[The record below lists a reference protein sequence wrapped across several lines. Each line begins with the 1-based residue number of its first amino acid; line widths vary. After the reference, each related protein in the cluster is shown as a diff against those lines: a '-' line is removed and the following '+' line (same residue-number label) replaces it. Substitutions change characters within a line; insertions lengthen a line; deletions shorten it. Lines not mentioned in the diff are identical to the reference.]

1 MSSGGHVEFSFN
13 YRITEF
19 MRLIVDDLES
29 MEDETMTEV
38 AEWMMKK
45 IRARVSPF
53 TSRFSIDEEDEVE
66 VDDITVAF
74 LFDLLRTCQRRGCVQ
89 LVDFEMESEPRTV
102 VWKSHSYNNEKFVRD
117 SPKDKQLFQPADVE
131 FDASFIEFLR
141 KLEERQEM
149 IKESALRLLSPS
161 RSTGF
166 VEQRRIEKSVQTS
179 NSCSVLPAEVFA
191 PELPPPD
198 LAEFHDAPLEMENVD
213 HFVDALFDFESNG
226 TVIKRLSSPHY
237 LPVRDVSWRT
247 RNFLDCVGRQ
257 KKITMPW
264 SMRSIQDVR
273 TLNELA
279 SPSAVEDL
287 IAFEDTTSIAR
298 RVQRKWDRLHGEVGL
313 SMTAALSTGVAGLEE
328 SPSQTKKSK
337 KRENEEWVAALLKM
351 LEQKPAKSRKLLKG
365 LINYSK
371 EHKSS
376 KSAKSRHC
384 ELCRAHNTTP
394 KSSDNEV
401 SKEEATA
408 RVLPV
413 EVSDSRPVI
422 DVYKYMKKK
431 LKEHEKAK
439 RSEEKENEVETAAA
453 KPKKA
458 KKDTKTNDI
467 RAYLVGKKVAD
478 PSCKSCGAQ
487 GDIRDYL
494 VGKKVKQ
501 VENVEV
507 QPSTVTASKAEESPK
522 PRKTKSSSK
531 SRIVGKYVK
540 LAKTPTL
547 AVVGESTTR
556 FIGRLSNTET
566 AYGKTFK
573 FTNLSRK
580 EIHLSLAPMDWPEHV
595 KVLHPVSSTSLAPGQ
610 TKDVAV
616 TITRRSAAAN
626 AASECHL
633 LSVVHRRIPLSHVLA
648 FKVDALAEHHEG
660 PLLSELYTP
669 EEVQMLSMLRPL
681 LNMPTPKPEAQDTD
695 ESETA
700 ETVHTVV
707 NMLKDEVDS
716 LCTGVVAHIKVS
728 NSVHTT
734 VESSLKNS
742 EESGMK
748 QSVEGDAL
756 TDSVHTAIE
765 VVDEKTTLK
774 TSRTEITAEKNEEV
788 EEAEDSSA
796 SDFELVDVDEGGSIS
811 SDKDDDED
819 TIA

>member
-1 MSSGGHVEFSFN
+1 MFMNSWILPGRSMSSGGHVEFSFN

-313 SMTAALSTGVAGLEE
+313 SMTAALSTGVAGL
-328 SPSQTKKSK
+328 
-337 KRENEEWVAALLKM
+337 
-351 LEQKPAKSRKLLKG
+351 
-365 LINYSK
+365 INYSK

-439 RSEEKENEVETAAA
+439 RSEEKENEAETAVA

-458 KKDTKTNDI
+458 KKDSKTNDI

-681 LNMPTPKPEAQDTD
+681 LNMPTPKPEAQDSD
-695 ESETA
+695 E
-700 ETVHTVV
+700 
-707 NMLKDEVDS
+707 DEVDS
-716 LCTGVVAHIKVS
+716 LCTGVVAHMKVS

-748 QSVEGDAL
+748 QSVE
-756 TDSVHTAIE
+756 
-765 VVDEKTTLK
+765 LK
-774 TSRTEITAEKNEEV
+774 TSRTEITAEKNEEI